1 MRNTIY
7 FDSFFLN
14 QVIARKV
21 DLSRKR
27 ELARVKLARKFKPHF
42 FFFFFFF
49 YSLILYFFLLNC
61 LFSSLNRDSLRT
73 PSLALSKKA
82 NFLLFSSR
90 SNFSNH
96 LFIPD
101 LFSCLLITASRF
113 LVTTVSVFRF
123 SATPAG
129 ICSAAPPGKR
139 KSRNERL
146 MQDFPPCFF
155 FVRPVTDFFKVKRLF
170 STHPRTAHTHT
181 FATPKKSS

>member
-27 ELARVKLARKFKPHF
+27 ELARVELARKFKPH
-42 FFFFFFF
+42 FFFFFF

-73 PSLALSKKA
+73 PSLALSKKD

-113 LVTTVSVFRF
+113 LVTTVCSGSRPLLLESALQPLQENENQGTNGLCKIFHPVFLFAQSLIF
-123 SATPAG
+123 S
-129 ICSAAPPGKR
+129 
-139 KSRNERL
+139 
-146 MQDFPPCFF
+146 M
-155 FVRPVTDFFKVKRLF
+155 
-170 STHPRTAHTHT
+170 
-181 FATPKKSS
+181 

>member
-42 FFFFFFF
+42 FFFYALIFFF
-49 YSLILYFFLLNC
+49 LIELP
-61 LFSSLNRDSLRT
+61 FSSLNRDSLRT

-113 LVTTVSVFRF
+113 LVTTVCSGSRALLLESALQPLQENENQGTNGLCKIFHPVF
-123 SATPAG
+123 
-129 ICSAAPPGKR
+129 CSP
-139 KSRNERL
+139 S
-146 MQDFPPCFF
+146 
-155 FVRPVTDFFKVKRLF
+155 
-170 STHPRTAHTHT
+170 H
-181 FATPKKSS
+181 

>member
-21 DLSRKR
+21 NLSRERACSCRIGEKVQTA
-27 ELARVKLARKFKPHF
+27 LLLLLLCTDF
-42 FFFFFFF
+42 
-49 YSLILYFFLLNC
+49 IFFLLNC

-101 LFSCLLITASRF
+101 LFFSCLLITASRF

-139 KSRNERL
+139 KSRNEQL

-155 FVRPVTDFFKVKRLF
+155 LF
-170 STHPRTAHTHT
+170 AQSLI
-181 FATPKKSS
+181 FSK